1 MRSGNARF
9 HLRFTAL
16 LFTALCFTPLGGFE
30 ALAQAPLTRLNP
42 AVKQI
47 VDQVSEERISATM
60 KRLGEFGTRYVGS
73 EQDSET
79 RGIGAA
85 QRWIEA
91 QFKSYSPKLQVS
103 LDKFTV
109 KKSQR
114 LPKDVDL
121 ANIVAVLPGTTDK
134 DRYVIVGGHYD
145 SIASRRGPG
154 TPNTND
160 DGPRTAAEL
169 EPNAPGVADDASG
182 TATVMELAR
191 VMSQYDFDKSIVFV
205 AFAAEEIGLNGSKNY
220 ADEAKAKNMVIE
232 AMLNNDIIGT
242 DVAGNGSSAN
252 NRVRLFSEGPED
264 SPSRALARY
273 VKETAERY
281 LPSMTVDMIFRRDR
295 FSRGGDHTSF
305 VHDGYAAVR
314 FTTPSENFA
323 NQHTSTDT
331 FANSSPA
338 YATRVARMNGAALAS
353 LALAPKPPVVTAPR
367 GQGGFG
373 GRGGRGGDRAD
384 GAAAGAQAGGAAG
397 TSVTS
402 EAPAPALTAEQQQQR
417 RAAAANRPG
426 LARGK
431 TGYDAALRWANPNP
445 EPDLAGY
452 AVVIRETTSPV
463 WQREIYVGNVT
474 EYTIPDLSIDDVVIG
489 VKAIDKDGN
498 QSLVSAYEQGGITMP
513 QRPADGA
520 AGAATSPGGR
530 QQQQ

>member
-1 MRSGNARF
+1 MLPRNTR
-9 HLRFTAL
+9 LVVL
-16 LFTALCFTPLGGFE
+16 LTALCSYQT
-30 ALAQAPLTRLNP
+30 LAQAPVARLNP

-60 KRLGEFGTRYVGS
+60 KKLGDFGTRYVGS

-91 QFKSYSPKLQVS
+91 QFKGYSPKLQVS

-109 KKSQR
+109 KKNQR
-114 LPKDVDL
+114 VPKDVDL
-121 ANIVAVLPGTTDK
+121 VNIVAVLPGTTDK

-145 SIASRRGPG
+145 SIASKRGPG

-160 DGPRTAAEL
+160 EGPRTAAEM

-182 TATVMELAR
+182 TAAVMELAR
-191 VMSQYDFDKSIVFV
+191 IMSQYEYDKSIVFI

-232 AMLNNDIIGT
+232 AMLNNDIIGS
-242 DVAGNGSSAN
+242 DVSGNGASAN

-264 SPSRALARY
+264 SPSRAVARY
-273 VKETAERY
+273 AKETAERY
-281 LPSMTVDMIFRRDR
+281 FPSMTVDMIFRRDR

-305 VHDGYAAVR
+305 VQDGFAAVR
-314 FTTPSENFA
+314 FTTPSENYA
-323 NQHTSTDT
+323 NQHTATDT
-331 FANSSPA
+331 FANASPS
-338 YATRVARMNGAALAS
+338 YAARVAKVNAAVLAS
-353 LALAPKPPVVTAPR
+353 LALAPKPPVVTPPR

-373 GRGGRGGDRAD
+373 GGGRGGRGG
-384 GAAAGAQAGGAAG
+384 AGGAPAASG
-397 TSVTS
+397 T
-402 EAPAPALTAEQQQQR
+402 AAPALTPEEQQQR
-417 RAAAANRPG
+417 RTAAANRPG
-426 LARGK
+426 LTRGK
-431 TGYDAALRWANPNP
+431 SGYDAALRWANPNP

-452 AVVIRETTSPV
+452 AVVIRDTTSPV

-474 EYTIPDLSIDDVVIG
+474 ECTIPDFSIDDVVIG

-498 QSLVSAYEQGGITMP
+498 QSLVSVYEQGGTNT
-513 QRPADGA
+513 QRPAD
-520 AGAATSPGGR
+520 ATSAPPTTRTGGG
-530 QQQQ
+530 Q

>member
-1 MRSGNARF
+1 MRPGYSRVLVFAVFSGVV
-9 HLRFTAL
+9 
-16 LFTALCFTPLGGFE
+16 LGQVQ
-30 ALAQAPLTRLNP
+30 ALAQAPVTRLNP
-42 AVKQI
+42 AIKQI

-60 KRLGEFGTRYVGS
+60 KKLGDFGTRYVGS

-109 KKSQR
+109 KKNQR
-114 LPKDVDL
+114 VPKDVDL
-121 ANIVAVLPGTTDK
+121 VNIVAVLPGTTDK

-145 SIASRRGPG
+145 SIASKRGPG
-154 TPNTND
+154 TPRTD
-160 DGPRTAAEL
+160 DEGPRSAAEM

-182 TATVMELAR
+182 TAAVMELAR
-191 VMSQYDFDKSIVFV
+191 IMSQYEFDKSIVFI

-314 FTTPSENFA
+314 FTTPSENYA
-323 NQHTSTDT
+323 NQHTATDT
-331 FANSSPA
+331 FASSSPA
-338 YATRVARMNGAALAS
+338 YTTRVAKMNAAALAS

-373 GRGGRGGDRAD
+373 GRGQ
-384 GAAAGAQAGGAAG
+384 GANAAGGAAETAA
-397 TSVTS
+397 TSATPP
-402 EAPAPALTAEQQQQR
+402 PAVTAEQQQQR
-417 RAAAANRPG
+417 RTAAANRPG

-431 TGYDAALRWANPNP
+431 TGYDAALRWTNPNP

-452 AVVIRETTSPV
+452 AVVIRDTTSPV

-498 QSLVSAYEQGGITMP
+498 QSLVSVYEQGGTTT
-513 QRPADGA
+513 QRPAEGA
-520 AGAATSPGGR
+520 AAAPTARTGG
-530 QQQQ
+530 QQQ

>member
-1 MRSGNARF
+1 MRSGNSRF
-9 HLRFTAL
+9 LV
-16 LFTALCFTPLGGFE
+16 LFTALCVFQ

-47 VDQVSEERISATM
+47 VDQVSEERISAIM

-121 ANIVAVLPGTTDK
+121 ANIVAVLPGTTEK
-134 DRYVIVGGHYD
+134 DRYVVIGGHYD
-145 SIASRRGPG
+145 SIASKRGPG

-182 TATVMELAR
+182 TAAVMELAR
-191 VMSQYDFDKSIVFV
+191 VMSQYDYDKSIVFI

-220 ADEAKAKNMVIE
+220 ADEAKAKNMTIE

-242 DVAGNGSSAN
+242 DVAGNGSAAN
-252 NRVRLFSEGPED
+252 GRVRVFSEGPED

-314 FTTPSENFA
+314 FTTPSENYA
-323 NQHTSTDT
+323 NQHTATDT
-331 FANSSPA
+331 FASSSPA
-338 YATRVARMNGAALAS
+338 YTTRVAKMNAAALAS

-373 GRGGRGGDRAD
+373 GRGGRGGD
-384 GAAAGAQAGGAAG
+384 AAGGEPG
-397 TSVTS
+397 TSA
-402 EAPAPALTAEQQQQR
+402 APAPALTAEQQQQR
-417 RAAAANRPG
+417 RTAAANRPG

-452 AVVIRETTSPV
+452 AVVIRDTTSPV
-463 WQREIYVGNVT
+463 WQRAIYVGNVT
-474 EYTIPDLSIDDVVIG
+474 EYALPDFSIDDVVIG

-498 QSLVSAYEQGGITMP
+498 QSLVSAYEQGGTTTP

-520 AGAATSPGGR
+520 AGAASGPAGR
-530 QQQQ
+530 QQQ

>member
-1 MRSGNARF
+1 
-9 HLRFTAL
+9 
-16 LFTALCFTPLGGFE
+16 
-30 ALAQAPLTRLNP
+30 
-42 AVKQI
+42 
-47 VDQVSEERISATM
+47 
-60 KRLGEFGTRYVGS
+60 
-73 EQDSET
+73 
-79 RGIGAA
+79 
-85 QRWIEA
+85 
-91 QFKSYSPKLQVS
+91 
-103 LDKFTV
+103 
-109 KKSQR
+109 
-114 LPKDVDL
+114 
-121 ANIVAVLPGTTDK
+121 
-134 DRYVIVGGHYD
+134 
-145 SIASRRGPG
+145 
-154 TPNTND
+154 
-160 DGPRTAAEL
+160 
-169 EPNAPGVADDASG
+169 
-182 TATVMELAR
+182 MELAR

-281 LPSMTVDMIFRRDR
+281 MPSMTVDMIFRRDR

-314 FTTPSENFA
+314 FTTPSENYA
-323 NQHTSTDT
+323 NQHTATDT
-331 FANSSPA
+331 FASSSPA
-338 YATRVARMNGAALAS
+338 YTTRVAKMNAAALAS
-353 LALAPKPPVVTAPR
+353 LALAPKPPVVNAPR

-373 GRGGRGGDRAD
+373 GRGGRGAN
-384 GAAAGAQAGGAAG
+384 AAGAQAGGAAG
-397 TSVTS
+397 ASATSATP
-402 EAPAPALTAEQQQQR
+402 ATAAPALTAEQQQQR
-417 RAAAANRPG
+417 RTAAANRPG
-426 LARGK
+426 LTRGK

-452 AVVIRETTSPV
+452 AVVIRDTTSPV

-498 QSLVSAYEQGGITMP
+498 QSLVSAYEQGGTTTP

-520 AGAATSPGGR
+520 GGAASGGPGGAASGPGGPGGR
-530 QQQQ
+530 QQ

>member
-1 MRSGNARF
+1 MRFGNSRLF
-9 HLRFTAL
+9 L
-16 LFTALCFTPLGGFE
+16 LFAGLSFTTILFTVVLFTVVLFTTMGGSQ

-103 LDKFTV
+103 LDKFAV
-109 KKSQR
+109 KKNQR
-114 LPKDVDL
+114 LPKDADL

-145 SIASRRGPG
+145 SIASKRGPG

-182 TATVMELAR
+182 TAAVMELAR

-220 ADEAKAKNMVIE
+220 ADEAKAKNMTIE

-242 DVAGNGSSAN
+242 EVSGNGSSAN

-273 VKETAERY
+273 VKETSERY

-314 FTTPSENFA
+314 FTTASENYA
-323 NQHTSTDT
+323 NQHTATDT

-338 YATRVARMNGAALAS
+338 YATRVAKMNAAALAS

-373 GRGGRGGDRAD
+373 GRGGRGGD
-384 GAAAGAQAGGAAG
+384 AAGANAAGGAPGAS
-397 TSVTS
+397 T
-402 EAPAPALTAEQQQQR
+402 APALTPEQQQQR
-417 RAAAANRPG
+417 RTAAANRPG

-452 AVVIRETTSPV
+452 AVVIRDTTSPV

-498 QSLVSAYEQGGITMP
+498 QSLVSAYEQGGTTMP
-513 QRPADGA
+513 QRPADAA
-520 AGAATSPGGR
+520 AGAATGPGGR
-530 QQQQ
+530 Q

>member
-1 MRSGNARF
+1 MRPGNFR
-9 HLRFTAL
+9 AL
-16 LFTALCFTPLGGFE
+16 FPLFFAAICGFR
-30 ALAQAPLTRLNP
+30 ALAQAPLTRVNP

-103 LDKFTV
+103 LDKFSV

-134 DRYVIVGGHYD
+134 DRYVIIGGHYD
-145 SIASRRGPG
+145 SIAQRRGPG
-154 TPNTND
+154 AARTDD
-160 DGPRTAAEL
+160 DGPRSAAEL

-182 TATVMELAR
+182 TAAVMELAR
-191 VMSQYDFDKSIVFV
+191 VMSQYEFDKSIVFI

-232 AMLNNDIIGT
+232 AMLNNDIIGS
-242 DVAGNGSSAN
+242 DVSGNGASAN
-252 NRVRLFSEGPED
+252 NRVRLFAEGPED
-264 SPSRALARY
+264 SPSRAVARY
-273 VKETAERY
+273 AKETAERY
-281 LPSMTVDMIFRRDR
+281 LPSMTVDLIFRRDR

-305 VHDGYAAVR
+305 VHDGFGAVR

-323 NQHTSTDT
+323 NQHTATDT
-331 FANSSPA
+331 FANASPS
-338 YATRVARMNGAALAS
+338 YATRVAKVNAAVLAS
-353 LALAPKPPVVTAPR
+353 LALAPKPPVVMAAR
-367 GQGGFG
+367 GQGGVGFA
-373 GRGGRGGDRAD
+373 GRGGT
-384 GAAAGAQAGGAAG
+384 GASATG
-397 TSVTS
+397 
-402 EAPAPALTAEQQQQR
+402 APALTPEQQQER

-426 LARGK
+426 LSRGK
-431 TGYDAALRWANPNP
+431 SGYDAALRWANPSP

-452 AVVIRETTSPV
+452 AVMIRDTTSPV

-474 EYTIPDLSIDDVVIG
+474 GYTLPDFSIDDVVIG

-498 QSLVSAYEQGGITMP
+498 QSLVAAYEQGGTTTSA
-513 QRPADGA
+513 RPAAGA
-520 AGAATSPGGR
+520 AGAAAGRSGG
-530 QQQQ
+530 QNQ

>member
-1 MRSGNARF
+1 MRSRNSRYLVLF
-9 HLRFTAL
+9 TTRLLTAL
-16 LFTALCFTPLGGFE
+16 LFTAFCGFQ

-114 LPKDVDL
+114 LTKDVDL

-145 SIASRRGPG
+145 SIASKRGPG
-154 TPNTND
+154 APNTND

-182 TATVMELAR
+182 TAAVMELAR
-191 VMSQYDFDKSIVFV
+191 VMSQYDFDKSSVFV

-273 VKETAERY
+273 VKETSERY

-314 FTTPSENFA
+314 FTTPSENYA
-323 NQHTSTDT
+323 NQHTATDT
-331 FANSSPA
+331 FASSSPA
-338 YATRVARMNGAALAS
+338 YATRVARMNAAALAS
-353 LALAPKPPVVTAPR
+353 LALAPKPPVVTVPR

-373 GRGGRGGDRAD
+373 GRGGRGGN
-384 GAAAGAQAGGAAG
+384 AAGGDAAGTQAGGAPGASA
-397 TSVTS
+397 TSATPV
-402 EAPAPALTAEQQQQR
+402 PALTAEQQQQR

-426 LARGK
+426 LTRGK

-452 AVVIRETTSPV
+452 AVVIRDTTSPV
-463 WQREIYVGNVT
+463 WQREIYVGDVT

-498 QSLVSAYEQGGITMP
+498 QSLVSAYEQGGTATP
-513 QRPADGA
+513 PRPADGA
-520 AGAATSPGGR
+520 AGAATGAGGR
-530 QQQQ
+530 QQQ

>member
-1 MRSGNARF
+1 MRSGNSRF
-9 HLRFTAL
+9 LL
-16 LFTALCFTPLGGFE
+16 LFTALCGWQ

-91 QFKSYSPKLQVS
+91 QFKSYGPKLQVS

-109 KKSQR
+109 KKNQR

-134 DRYVIVGGHYD
+134 DRYVIIGGHYD
-145 SIASRRGPG
+145 SIASKRGPG

-182 TATVMELAR
+182 TAAVMELAR

-242 DVAGNGSSAN
+242 DVSGNGSSAN

-314 FTTPSENFA
+314 FTTPSENYA
-323 NQHTSTDT
+323 NQHTATDT
-331 FANSSPA
+331 FASSSPA
-338 YATRVARMNGAALAS
+338 YTARVAKMNAAALAS
-353 LALAPKPPVVTAPR
+353 LALAPKPPVVMAPR

-373 GRGGRGGDRAD
+373 GRGGGQAAN
-384 GAAAGAQAGGAAG
+384 AAAS
-397 TSVTS
+397 TSATPP
-402 EAPAPALTAEQQQQR
+402 PAVTAEQQQQR

-431 TGYDAALRWANPNP
+431 NGYDAALRWANPNP

-452 AVVIRETTSPV
+452 AVVIRDTTSPV

-498 QSLVSAYEQGGITMP
+498 QSLVSAYEQGGTTTP
-513 QRPADGA
+513 QRPAEGA
-520 AGAATSPGGR
+520 TGTASGPAGR

>member
-1 MRSGNARF
+1 MRSGNSRF
-9 HLRFTAL
+9 FMLFTGLLFTAL
-16 LFTALCFTPLGGFE
+16 LFTALGGSQ

-134 DRYVIVGGHYD
+134 DRYVIIGGHYD
-145 SIASRRGPG
+145 SIASKRGPG

-182 TATVMELAR
+182 TAAVMELAR

-220 ADEAKAKNMVIE
+220 ADEAKAKNMTIE

-242 DVAGNGSSAN
+242 DVSGNGSSAN

-305 VHDGYAAVR
+305 THDGYAAVR
-314 FTTPSENFA
+314 FTTPSENYA
-323 NQHTSTDT
+323 NQHTATDT
-331 FANSSPA
+331 FASSSPA
-338 YATRVARMNGAALAS
+338 YTTRVAKMNAAALAS

-373 GRGGRGGDRAD
+373 GRGGRGGDAA
-384 GAAAGAQAGGAAG
+384 GANAAGAQAGGAQGASA
-397 TSVTS
+397 TS
-402 EAPAPALTAEQQQQR
+402 APALTPEQQQQR

-452 AVVIRETTSPV
+452 AVVIRDTTSPV

-498 QSLVSAYEQGGITMP
+498 QSLVSAYEQGGTTTP
-513 QRPADGA
+513 QRAADGA
-520 AGAATSPGGR
+520 AGAAAGPGGR
-530 QQQQ
+530 Q